1 MQAGKRAV
9 TRVLA
14 VIAPIAALLVASCEV
29 GPDYKTP
36 KDRTPAQFNEIESA
50 TRPNTP
56 SSTQPISADMQPDD
70 YQRWWSNFND
80 PILNSLID
88 RAAKGNLDLV
98 AAEARIREARAQ
110 RGIVASG
117 LFPQASADGSF
128 SRARASSNVIAGS
141 GGEGFIPGIASN
153 LWQAGFDATWEIDV
167 FGGTRRGIEAA
178 NYNIE
183 AAVEDKRDVL
193 VTLMSEVAVNYIQ
206 LRGAQYELAIAE
218 KNLKSQQQTLQLTR
232 SKAEGGL
239 SPYLDVAQQEA
250 QVATTAATIP
260 TFQASIRLNIHHL
273 GILLGTNPGALSAEL
288 SEQAP
293 IPVGPESVPPGVPSD
308 LVRRRPDVRRAE
320 RQLASQ
326 TAQIGVAT
334 SDLFPQFSITGALG
348 TEAAQFR
355 KLFDYS
361 SRFYSIAPG
370 VTWDIFDA
378 GKVQSN
384 IDVQNALQ
392 AQALATYRKAVL
404 QSLQDV
410 DDALITYNREQ
421 VRRQYLREAVAANQ
435 KSVDLSTDLFEKGSS
450 DFLSVLDAQRSL
462 FAAEDA
468 LAQSEQTVSTDLVA
482 LYKALGGGWED
493 KEKCTTRPDSDSK

>member
-1 MQAGKRAV
+1 
-9 TRVLA
+9 
-14 VIAPIAALLVASCEV
+14 
-29 GPDYKTP
+29 
-36 KDRTPAQFNEIESA
+36 
-50 TRPNTP
+50 
-56 SSTQPISADMQPDD
+56 
-70 YQRWWSNFND
+70 
-80 PILNSLID
+80 
-88 RAAKGNLDLV
+88 
-98 AAEARIREARAQ
+98 
-110 RGIVASG
+110 
-117 LFPQASADGSF
+117 
-128 SRARASSNVIAGS
+128 
-141 GGEGFIPGIASN
+141 
-153 LWQAGFDATWEIDV
+153 
-167 FGGTRRGIEAA
+167 
-178 NYNIE
+178 
-183 AAVEDKRDVL
+183 
-193 VTLMSEVAVNYIQ
+193 MSEVAVNYIQ
-206 LRGAQYELAIAE
+206 LRGAQYELEIAQ

-260 TFQASIRLNIHHL
+260 TFQAAIRLNIHHL

-293 IPVGPESVPPGVPSD
+293 IPVGPEGVPPGVPSD

-334 SDLFPQFSITGALG
+334 ADLFPQFSITGALG

-384 IDVQNALQ
+384 IDVQNAIQ

-404 QSLQDV
+404 QSFQDV

-482 LYKALGGGWED
+482 LYKALGGGWEE
-493 KEKCTTRPDSDSK
+493 KEKSTTRPDSDSK